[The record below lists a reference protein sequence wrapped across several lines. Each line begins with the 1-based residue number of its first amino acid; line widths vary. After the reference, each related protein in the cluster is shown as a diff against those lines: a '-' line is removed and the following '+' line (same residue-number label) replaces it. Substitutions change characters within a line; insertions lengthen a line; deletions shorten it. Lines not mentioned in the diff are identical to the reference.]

1 MTINDIKY
9 TWELSHFHVV
19 PSKNNQD
26 NVVTKIAFTLHGEY
40 IDENGT
46 SFKEF
51 WTGATLIEMDET
63 SIFTPLDQVTK
74 EMAEK
79 WVEASENKK
88 QRNVEWIK
96 NKVLTR
102 LQEKVTPTIVVMTPP
117 FAQK

>member
-9 TWELSHFHVV
+9 TWELSQFHVV
-19 PSKNNQD
+19 PSLNNKT
-26 NVVTKIAFTLHGEY
+26 NVVTKITFTLHGEY
-40 IDENGT
+40 IDENGN
-46 SFKEF
+46 SFNEF
-51 WTGATLIEMDET
+51 WSGGTLIEMDET
-63 SIFTPLDQVTK
+63 STFTPLNEITQ

-88 QRNVEWIK
+88 QRNVDWIK